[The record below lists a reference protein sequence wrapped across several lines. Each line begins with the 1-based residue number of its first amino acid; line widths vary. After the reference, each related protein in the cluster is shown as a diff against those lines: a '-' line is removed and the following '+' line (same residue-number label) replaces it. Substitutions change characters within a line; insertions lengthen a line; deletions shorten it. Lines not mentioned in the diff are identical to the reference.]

1 MQFIIHFHALLQ
13 GEEPH
18 AENVIKGKAVE
29 LELTASEQS
38 CQRQLQK
45 QEQQPQWQLR
55 SRGIKSSESDRGVE
69 TAPKCQVAAMISV
82 PSVPNSLSRILNQK
96 IQMTTSL
103 RSNVQHIKDLISHI
117 FIQHLKDQIYVEM
130 TF

>member
-1 MQFIIHFHALLQ
+1 MQSIIHFHALLQ
-13 GEEPH
+13 DEEPQ

-29 LELTASEQS
+29 LELTENEQS
-38 CQRQLQK
+38 CQRQLEK

-69 TAPKCQVAAMISV
+69 TAPKCQVAAIISV

-96 IQMTTSL
+96 IQMTTQ
-103 RSNVQHIKDLISHI
+103 V
-117 FIQHLKDQIYVEM
+117 
-130 TF
+130 